1 MAASASTETEGA
13 ADPAWLLRW
22 NLQQSEWHL
31 ARLRWDHDEARRYV
45 VRAEAFLVRAEA
57 VAEAEDAAGSDRLP
71 ESRRVRAWTK
81 YFDRHRASSTTLAG
95 AIVVAEADLV
105 RSRAQLEQ
113 AYASTGRGAAS
124 VLAMSAAAAAVAAAE
139 VGVARVQYDFDAMAA
154 RVGAP
159 QGEQEAVLE
168 AARRAVRDG
177 VDVGLHGYLLPV
189 SGPYWVQGQRG

>member
-1 MAASASTETEGA
+1 MLFVAMAASASTEMEGA
-13 ADPAWLLRW
+13 AGPAWLLRW

-31 ARLRWDHDEARRYV
+31 ARLSWDHEEAWRYV
-45 VRAEAFLVRAEA
+45 VGAEACLDRAEA
-57 VAEAEDAAGSDRLP
+57 VVEEEDAARSDRLP

-81 YFDRHRASSTTLAG
+81 FFDRHRAASTTLAG

-139 VGVARVQYDFDAMAA
+139 VGVARAQHDFDAMAA
-154 RVGAP
+154 QVGA
-159 QGEQEAVLE
+159 
-168 AARRAVRDG
+168 
-177 VDVGLHGYLLPV
+177 
-189 SGPYWVQGQRG
+189 S